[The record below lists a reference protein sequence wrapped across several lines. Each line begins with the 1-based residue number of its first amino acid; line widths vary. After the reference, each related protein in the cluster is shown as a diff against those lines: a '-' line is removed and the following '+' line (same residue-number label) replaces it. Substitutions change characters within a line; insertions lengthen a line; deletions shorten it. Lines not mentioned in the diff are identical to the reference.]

1 MRFCVA
7 GYPTSPIAGPT
18 HATIF
23 NPALNLST
31 FAGYLRKNPEKTH
44 VPPSPDDTTTL
55 ARTPE
60 GEACLIG
67 RIAGGDRRA
76 FEALYRAYFPRLG
89 RFLQR
94 MTRDTTLIEEIVNDT
109 LLVVW
114 RKAATFNGSSKVS
127 TWVFAIAYRRACKAL
142 QARDEPVEAGD
153 DDQEGLDSDRPEWQL
168 EQLRLGHAVEAAITA
183 LPLAQRT
190 AFQLTFY
197 HDMGYIEIAE
207 IMDCPV
213 NTIKTRLFHA
223 RKRLALLLEDQLEG
237 RP

>member
-1 MRFCVA
+1 MERR
-7 GYPTSPIAGPT
+7 I
-18 HATIF
+18 
-23 NPALNLST
+23 
-31 FAGYLRKNPEKTH
+31 
-44 VPPSPDDTTTL
+44 DDSAML

-60 GEACLIG
+60 GEACLVG
-67 RIAGGDRRA
+67 RIAAGDRRA

-94 MTRDTTLIEEIVNDT
+94 MTRSAPLIEEIVNDT
-109 LLVVW
+109 LLAVW
-114 RKAATFNGSSKVS
+114 RKAATFDGSSKVS
-127 TWVFAIAYRRACKAL
+127 TWIFAIAWRRACKAL
-142 QARDEPVEAGD
+142 QAFDDPVEAGAD
-153 DDQEGLDSDRPEWQL
+153 ERECADADRPDWQL
-168 EQLRLGHAVEAAITA
+168 ERARLAQAVDVALAA

-197 HDMGYIEIAE
+197 HDMSYMEIAE

-223 RKRLALLLEDQLEG
+223 RKRLAVLLDGQLEG

>member
-1 MRFCVA
+1 MERRVDDA
-7 GYPTSPIAGPT
+7 
-18 HATIF
+18 
-23 NPALNLST
+23 AL
-31 FAGYLRKNPEKTH
+31 
-44 VPPSPDDTTTL
+44 L

-67 RIAGGDRRA
+67 RIAGGDRLA

-94 MTRDTTLIEEIVNDT
+94 MTRNTTLIEEIVNDT

-114 RKAATFNGSSKVS
+114 RKADTFNGTSKVS

-142 QARDEPVEAGD
+142 QAFDEPVEASID
-153 DDQEGLDSDRPEWQL
+153 EREGLASDRPEWQF
-168 EQLRLGHAVEAAITA
+168 EQLRLAQAVDGALAA

-190 AFQLTFY
+190 AFQLAFY
-197 HDMGYIEIAE
+197 HDMSYIDIAE
-207 IMDCPV
+207 IMASPV
-213 NTIKTRLFHA
+213 NTTKTRLFHA